1 MCGTPPHATWRSTVA
16 KAKAKKTTKNRIGQE
31 VKPMDQDPM
40 RVTLQKCGTEVV
52 KSMIKL
58 DRLEEKDPAAFRKEL
73 DKWMRENN
81 RVKSAR

>member
-1 MCGTPPHATWRSTVA
+1 MEVTVA
-16 KAKAKKTTKNRIGQE
+16 KVKAKKATKNRVGQK

-40 RVTLQKCGTEVV
+40 RMTLQKCGTGVV

-73 DKWMRENN
+73 NKWMRGNN
-81 RVKSAR
+81 VVKSAR

>member
-1 MCGTPPHATWRSTVA
+1 
-16 KAKAKKTTKNRIGQE
+16 
-31 VKPMDQDPM
+31 M